1 MSDYWKGLLQ
11 HNMKRNKEK
20 EAIMAVLQS
29 YGLKQANLTS
39 EFAREEIADDILK
52 AQKKIWTDALAQVGI
67 ELE

>member
-11 HNMKRNKEK
+11 YDMKRNREK

-39 EFAREEIADDILK
+39 EFTREEIADEILNV
-52 AQKKIWTDALAQVGI
+52 QKKIWDATLAQVGI